1 MRLRFCN
8 KDDLVVGLMMLG
20 VLLFALS
27 CSGGKGQGGDDDAD
41 DAEEASIQR
50 VSVASDGTQSDDDS
64 LAASISSDGNIT
76 AFESFASTLVA
87 GNITNFSDIYIHNID
102 KSTTER
108 ITDNIIGAGSDGN
121 SQAPSIDADG
131 KLVAFQSEAT
141 DLVAGDDNSNTD
153 IFVYDTTSA
162 TTDIISLD
170 VGDSG
175 ADGDSTSPAIS
186 ADGGFVAF
194 QSDATDLVG
203 GDDNSNTDI
212 FVYDTTSATTDII
225 SLDVG
230 GFSSD
235 GDSTSPAINE
245 DGSIVAFQSAA
256 TDLVVG
262 DDNGRI
268 DIFVYDS
275 LKDETVIISQDFND
289 SSADGDSTAPSISA
303 DGSLVAY
310 QSAATDLVPGDVNGQ
325 IDIFVT
331 DLDAGNTEII
341 SIDVFGQGADGDSTS
356 PSISADGRFVAF
368 QSEATDLVF
377 GDSNGQIDIFIWDR
391 QNNNMVRINLNEA
404 GNQAQ
409 GSDSLAPAI
418 SADGKFVAFDS
429 AADNLVANDTN
440 GKIDVFVAPNSLVP

>member
-64 LAASISSDGNIT
+64 QAASISSDGNIT
-76 AFESFASTLVA
+76 ALESFASTLVA
-87 GNITNFSDIYIHNID
+87 GNITVFSDIYIHAID
-102 KSTTER
+102 TGTTER
-108 ITDNIIGAGSDGN
+108 ITDNINGFGSDGD

-131 KLVAFQSEAT
+131 NF
-141 DLVAGDDNSNTD
+141 
-153 IFVYDTTSA
+153 
-162 TTDIISLD
+162 
-170 VGDSG
+170 
-175 ADGDSTSPAIS
+175 
-186 ADGGFVAF
+186 
-194 QSDATDLVG
+194 
-203 GDDNSNTDI
+203 
-212 FVYDTTSATTDII
+212 
-225 SLDVG
+225 
-230 GFSSD
+230 
-235 GDSTSPAINE
+235 
-245 DGSIVAFQSAA
+245 VAFQSAA
-256 TDLVVG
+256 TDLVAG
-262 DDNGRI
+262 DANGRV
-268 DIFVYDS
+268 DIFVYDTTNATTDLIS
-275 LKDETVIISQDFND
+275 LNFNGLGT
-289 SSADGDSTAPSISA
+289 DGDSTAPSISA

>member
-8 KDDLVVGLMMLG
+8 KDDLVVGLIMLG

-27 CSGGKGQGGDDDAD
+27 CSGGKGQGGDDDED

-64 LAASISSDGNIT
+64 QAASISSDGNIT
-76 AFESFASTLVA
+76 ALESFASTLVA
-87 GNITNFSDIYIHNID
+87 GNITVFSDIYIHAID
-102 KSTTER
+102 TGTTER
-108 ITDNIIGAGSDGN
+108 ITDNINGLGSDGD

-131 KLVAFQSEAT
+131 NFVAFQSAATDLVAGDANGRVDVFVYNTTNATTDLISLNFNGLGTDGDSTAPSISADGNFVAFQSEAT
-141 DLVAGDDNSNTD
+141 DLVAGDANGRVD
-153 IFVYDTTSA
+153 IFVYDATNA
-162 TTDIISLD
+162 TTDLISLN
-170 VGDSG
+170 
-175 ADGDSTSPAIS
+175 
-186 ADGGFVAF
+186 F
-194 QSDATDLVG
+194 
-203 GDDNSNTDI
+203 
-212 FVYDTTSATTDII
+212 
-225 SLDVG
+225 
-230 GFSSD
+230 
-235 GDSTSPAINE
+235 
-245 DGSIVAFQSAA
+245 
-256 TDLVVG
+256 
-262 DDNGRI
+262 NG
-268 DIFVYDS
+268 
-275 LKDETVIISQDFND
+275 LGT
-289 SSADGDSTAPSISA
+289 DGDSTAPSISA